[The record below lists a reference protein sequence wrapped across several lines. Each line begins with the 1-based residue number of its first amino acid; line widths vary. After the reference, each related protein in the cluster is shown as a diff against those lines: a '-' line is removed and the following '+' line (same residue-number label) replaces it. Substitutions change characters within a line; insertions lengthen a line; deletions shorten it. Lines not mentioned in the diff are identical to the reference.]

1 MIGIN
6 SLPKR
11 YLSAKTKKELQ
22 NELIVNFKGKIDK
35 RSSTYQKTTQKNSVK
50 QETRILKQKYQDYRR
65 NRDYQRDI
73 SESPSRSNRVLDVA
87 IMSPIEFA
95 FLNSNFGGQLTPR
108 VGVVRNIATVGRSQD
123 RIG

>member
-50 QETRILKQKYQDYRR
+50 QETRTLKQKYQDYRR

-87 IMSPIEFA
+87 IMPPIEFA
-95 FLNSNFGGQLTPR
+95 FLNSNFG
-108 VGVVRNIATVGRSQD
+108 
-123 RIG
+123 